1 MNKEK
6 ILESSRKENKNR
18 DLVELEVAARAG
30 HIAGR
35 VGAAVCVLL
44 SLVVRLLT
52 DSYLL
57 SPWIIYF
64 SIIATH
70 SLVKYARLRRKTDLV
85 LSLVYLGGQGMNDNE
100 LKLKNNLKEARTEK
114 KLSQT
119 QLAEMVGVS
128 RNTISSIE
136 TGQFNPTAKLA
147 LILCIALDKKFEEMF
162 YF

>member
-1 MNKEK
+1 MDKEK

-18 DLVELEVAARAG
+18 DLVELEVAAR
-30 HIAGR
+30 AGR

-70 SLVKYARLRRKTDLV
+70 SLVKYAKLRRKTDLV
-85 LSLVYLGGQGMNDNE
+85 LSLVYL
-100 LKLKNNLKEARTEK
+100 AVC
-114 KLSQT
+114 LSF
-119 QLAEMVGVS
+119 LVFFVLRLVEVKG
-128 RNTISSIE
+128 
-136 TGQFNPTAKLA
+136 
-147 LILCIALDKKFEEMF
+147 
-162 YF
+162 

>member
-1 MNKEK
+1 MDKEK

-57 SPWIIYF
+57 SPCIIYF

-70 SLVKYARLRRKTDLV
+70 SLVKYTRLRRKTDLV
-85 LSLVYLGGQGMNDNE
+85 LSFVYL
-100 LKLKNNLKEARTEK
+100 AVC
-114 KLSQT
+114 LSF
-119 QLAEMVGVS
+119 LVFFVLRLVEVKG
-128 RNTISSIE
+128 
-136 TGQFNPTAKLA
+136 
-147 LILCIALDKKFEEMF
+147 
-162 YF
+162 

>member
-1 MNKEK
+1 MDKEK

-35 VGAAVCVLL
+35 VGAAVCVVL

-64 SIIATH
+64 STIATH
-70 SLVKYARLRRKTDLV
+70 SLVKYAKLRRKTDLV
-85 LSLVYLGGQGMNDNE
+85 LSLVYL
-100 LKLKNNLKEARTEK
+100 AVC
-114 KLSQT
+114 LSF
-119 QLAEMVGVS
+119 LVFFVLRLVEVKG
-128 RNTISSIE
+128 
-136 TGQFNPTAKLA
+136 
-147 LILCIALDKKFEEMF
+147 
-162 YF
+162 

>member
-1 MNKEK
+1 MTSLLGYAILLTRKLGKERFCSMDKEK

-44 SLVVRLLT
+44 SLVVHLLT
-52 DSYLL
+52 GSYLL

-70 SLVKYARLRRKTDLV
+70 SLVKYVKLRRKTDLV
-85 LSLVYLGGQGMNDNE
+85 LSFVYL
-100 LKLKNNLKEARTEK
+100 AVC
-114 KLSQT
+114 LSF
-119 QLAEMVGVS
+119 LVLFVLRLVEVNG
-128 RNTISSIE
+128 
-136 TGQFNPTAKLA
+136 
-147 LILCIALDKKFEEMF
+147 
-162 YF
+162 

>member
-1 MNKEK
+1 MDKEK

-30 HIAGR
+30 HSAGR

-64 SIIATH
+64 SIITTH

-85 LSLVYLGGQGMNDNE
+85 LSLVYLAMC
-100 LKLKNNLKEARTEK
+100 
-114 KLSQT
+114 LSF
-119 QLAEMVGVS
+119 LVFFVLRLVEVKG
-128 RNTISSIE
+128 
-136 TGQFNPTAKLA
+136 
-147 LILCIALDKKFEEMF
+147 
-162 YF
+162 

>member
-1 MNKEK
+1 MDKEK

-85 LSLVYLGGQGMNDNE
+85 LSLVYLAMCLSFLVFFCSAACGGQGMNDNE

-114 KLSQT
+114 KAISNT
-119 QLAEMVGVS
+119 TGGNGGRIKEHDQL
-128 RNTISSIE
+128 
-136 TGQFNPTAKLA
+136 
-147 LILCIALDKKFEEMF
+147 D
-162 YF
+162 

>member
-1 MNKEK
+1 MDKEK

-44 SLVVRLLT
+44 SLVVRLMT

-85 LSLVYLGGQGMNDNE
+85 LSLVYL
-100 LKLKNNLKEARTEK
+100 AVC
-114 KLSQT
+114 LSF
-119 QLAEMVGVS
+119 LVFFVLRLVEVKG
-128 RNTISSIE
+128 
-136 TGQFNPTAKLA
+136 
-147 LILCIALDKKFEEMF
+147 
-162 YF
+162 

>member
-1 MNKEK
+1 MTSLLGYAIILTRKLGKERFCSMDKEK

-52 DSYLL
+52 GSYLL

-64 SIIATH
+64 SIIVTH
-70 SLVKYARLRRKTDLV
+70 SLVKYAKLRRKTDLI
-85 LSLVYLGGQGMNDNE
+85 LSFVYL
-100 LKLKNNLKEARTEK
+100 AVC
-114 KLSQT
+114 LSF
-119 QLAEMVGVS
+119 LVFFVLRLVEVKG
-128 RNTISSIE
+128 
-136 TGQFNPTAKLA
+136 
-147 LILCIALDKKFEEMF
+147 
-162 YF
+162 

>member
-1 MNKEK
+1 MDKEK

-35 VGAAVCVLL
+35 VGHIAGRVGAAVCVVL

-70 SLVKYARLRRKTDLV
+70 SLVKYAKLRRKTDLV
-85 LSLVYLGGQGMNDNE
+85 LSLVYL
-100 LKLKNNLKEARTEK
+100 AVC
-114 KLSQT
+114 LSF
-119 QLAEMVGVS
+119 LVFFVLRLVEVKG
-128 RNTISSIE
+128 
-136 TGQFNPTAKLA
+136 
-147 LILCIALDKKFEEMF
+147 
-162 YF
+162 

>member
-1 MNKEK
+1 MDKEK

-70 SLVKYARLRRKTDLV
+70 SLGKYAKLRRKTDLV
-85 LSLVYLGGQGMNDNE
+85 LSFVYL
-100 LKLKNNLKEARTEK
+100 AVC
-114 KLSQT
+114 LSF
-119 QLAEMVGVS
+119 LVLFVLRLVEVNG
-128 RNTISSIE
+128 
-136 TGQFNPTAKLA
+136 
-147 LILCIALDKKFEEMF
+147 
-162 YF
+162 

>member
-1 MNKEK
+1 MDKEK

-35 VGAAVCVLL
+35 VGAAVCVVL

-70 SLVKYARLRRKTDLV
+70 SLVKYVKLRRKTDLV
-85 LSLVYLGGQGMNDNE
+85 LSLVYL
-100 LKLKNNLKEARTEK
+100 AVC
-114 KLSQT
+114 LSF
-119 QLAEMVGVS
+119 LVFFVLRLVEVKG
-128 RNTISSIE
+128 
-136 TGQFNPTAKLA
+136 
-147 LILCIALDKKFEEMF
+147 
-162 YF
+162 

>member
-35 VGAAVCVLL
+35 VGAAVCVVL

-70 SLVKYARLRRKTDLV
+70 SLVKYVKLRRKTDLV
-85 LSLVYLGGQGMNDNE
+85 LSFVYL
-100 LKLKNNLKEARTEK
+100 AVC
-114 KLSQT
+114 LSF
-119 QLAEMVGVS
+119 LVLFVLRLVEVNG
-128 RNTISSIE
+128 
-136 TGQFNPTAKLA
+136 
-147 LILCIALDKKFEEMF
+147 
-162 YF
+162 